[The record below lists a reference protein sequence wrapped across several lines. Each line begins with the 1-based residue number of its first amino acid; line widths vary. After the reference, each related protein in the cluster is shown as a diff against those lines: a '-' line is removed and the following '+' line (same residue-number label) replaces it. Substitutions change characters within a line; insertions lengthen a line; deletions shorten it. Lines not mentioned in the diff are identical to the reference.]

1 MWRRSCD
8 CIGTQ
13 RPTESLPS
21 VNQLRA
27 SEEAGQRYPSTTH
40 RGHFEPWAY
49 LEMPEEGRAFRMVY
63 PTLLVSGWNR
73 AFLWDVPTARLRA
86 TIQDIQMPHVGRA
99 SRYSGENHLCRTQ
112 RPICDYLRSHAIAGL
127 LKQLPGYFVIPCGWM
142 AKAPYQMDSR
152 ITREDQKHSNE
163 ANAQTCTQATL
174 LKGQLKRC
182 IVVPPTICSPRLLY
196 RG

>member
-1 MWRRSCD
+1 MGISRNARRRQSIPNGISYTSCFRLEPSLFVG
-8 CIGTQ
+8 CSNCETQ
-13 RPTESLPS
+13 SHNS
-21 VNQLRA
+21 
-27 SEEAGQRYPSTTH
+27 
-40 RGHFEPWAY
+40 GH
-49 LEMPEEGRAFRMVY
+49 
-63 PTLLVSGWNR
+63 TN
-73 AFLWDVPTARLRA
+73 A
-86 TIQDIQMPHVGRA
+86 TCGRA

-163 ANAQTCTQATL
+163 ANAQTFTQATL